1 MTAESGAAAGARP
14 LRTHQ
19 EVMRGHLA
27 LAGHEVADV
36 GCGTGAMVRFMAR
49 EGARVVGIDCSA
61 GMLAAARAEEPAGG
75 ERYVDGRGE
84 ALPLADAALDAV
96 VYFNALHHVPVE
108 HQGRALEE
116 GARVLKRAG
125 ALYVVEPLAEG
136 PYFELVRPI
145 EDETEVRAA
154 AYAALQAAA
163 AGPALA
169 HDLEETYL
177 APVKYA
183 DFEAFKRHV
192 LCVDPGRA
200 AALERCEADIAR
212 RFPEAAAEV
221 REDGYVFHT
230 PFRLNL
236 LHRR

>member
-1 MTAESGAAAGARP
+1 MTAEARATAAARA

-19 EVMRGHLA
+19 EVLRGHLT
-27 LAGHEVADV
+27 LAGREVADV
-36 GCGTGAMVRFMAR
+36 GCGTGAMVRFMTR

-61 GMLAAARAEEPAGG
+61 EMLEAARAEEPAGD
-75 ERYVDGRGE
+75 EHYIDGRGE

-108 HQGRALEE
+108 RQGRALEE
-116 GARVLKRAG
+116 AARVLRPGG

-169 HDLEETYL
+169 QDRGDVYL

-183 DFEAFKRHV
+183 SFEAFKRHV
-192 LCVDPGRA
+192 LRVDPSRA
-200 AALERCEADIAR
+200 AALERCEAEIAR

-221 REDGYVFHT
+221 RADGYVFHA